1 MVKRK
6 NISIIKADGTRV
18 LYDPEKLMTALRNS
32 GAEIN
37 QSREIVRRVEQKL
50 YDGIPSRK
58 IYQLAYSLLRQKKA
72 HRVAGR
78 YRLKKAIFE
87 LGPSGYPFEHF
98 VGKLFE
104 SFGYQVKTGQHIRGK
119 CVEHE
124 VDVVAIKPEEQVIVE
139 CKFHSDYRA
148 RTNVQVPLYIDSR
161 FKDIKEKW
169 AEENRFNDMNVRGF
183 VVTNARFT
191 KDAIAYAECAGL
203 GLISWDY
210 PKNGSLKYFTDRA
223 GLHPLTTLRT
233 LNKGQKKE
241 LLGEGIVLCR
251 ELLKNE
257 HLLKQQG
264 LTEKQVHRVLEEVR
278 YLTAQES

>member
-1 MVKRK
+1 MTVNK

-18 LYDPEKLMTALRNS
+18 LYDRNKLISALRNS

-37 QSREIVRRVEQKL
+37 QSREIVRKVEQKL

-58 IYQLAYSLLRQKKA
+58 IYQLAYSLLRQKNA

-78 YRLKKAIFE
+78 YRLKKAIFD
-87 LGPSGYPFEHF
+87 LGPSGFPFEQF
-98 VGKLFE
+98 VGRLFE
-104 SFGYQVKTGQHIRGK
+104 SFGYQVKTGQHIQGK

-124 VDVVAIKPEEQVIVE
+124 VDVVAVKPGEQIIVE

-148 RTNVQVPLYIDSR
+148 KTNVQVPLYINSR

-169 AEENRFNDMNVRGF
+169 AEENRFKDMNVRGF
-183 VVTNARFT
+183 VATNARFT

-210 PKNGSLKYFTDRA
+210 PKDGSLKYFTDKS
-223 GLHPLTTLRT
+223 GLHPLTSLRT

-241 LLGEGIVLCR
+241 LLGAGIVLCR
-251 ELLKNE
+251 ELIKNE
-257 HLLKQQG
+257 HLLKEQG
-264 LTEKQVHRVLEEVR
+264 MNEKQIRRVLDEAR
-278 YLTAQES
+278 YLIAH

>member
-1 MVKRK
+1 MTVNK

-18 LYDPEKLMTALRNS
+18 LYDRNKLISALRNS

-37 QSREIVRRVEQKL
+37 QSREIVRKVEQKL

-78 YRLKKAIFE
+78 YRLKKAIFD
-87 LGPSGYPFEHF
+87 LGPSGFPFEQF
-98 VGKLFE
+98 VGRLFE
-104 SFGYQVKTGQHIRGK
+104 SFGYQVKTGQHIQGK
-119 CVEHE
+119 CVDHE
-124 VDVVAIKPEEQVIVE
+124 VDVVAVKPGEQIIIE

-148 RTNVQVPLYIDSR
+148 KTNVQVPLYINSR

-169 AEENRFNDMNVRGF
+169 AEENRFKDMNVRGF
-183 VVTNARFT
+183 VATNARFT

-210 PKNGSLKYFTDRA
+210 PKDGSLKYFTDKS
-223 GLHPLTTLRT
+223 GLHPLTSLRT

-241 LLGEGIVLCR
+241 LLGAGIVLCR
-251 ELLKNE
+251 ELIKNE
-257 HLLKQQG
+257 HLLKEQG
-264 LTEKQVHRVLEEVR
+264 MNEKQIRRVLEEAR
-278 YLTAQES
+278 YLIAH

>member
-1 MVKRK
+1 MPSNK
-6 NISIIKADGTRV
+6 NISIIKADGTRAK
-18 LYDPEKLMTALRNS
+18 YDPEKLIKALLNS
-32 GAEIN
+32 GANRN
-37 QSREIVRRVEQKL
+37 QSQEIARKVEQKL

-104 SFGYQVKTGQHIRGK
+104 SFGYQVETGQHIRGK

-124 VDVVAIKPEEQVIVE
+124 VDVVAIKPGEQVIVE
-139 CKFHSDYRA
+139 CKFRSDYRA

-169 AEENRFNDMNVRGF
+169 AEENRAKVG
-183 VVTNARFT
+183 
-191 KDAIAYAECAGL
+191 KDCRLFLQPEWSRREDAVKI
-203 GLISWDY
+203 IVDY
-210 PKNGSLKYFTDRA
+210 
-223 GLHPLTTLRT
+223 
-233 LNKGQKKE
+233 
-241 LLGEGIVLCR
+241 V
-251 ELLKNE
+251 LKNPQWKVSSQI
-257 HLLKQQG
+257 HKYM
-264 LTEKQVHRVLEEVR
+264 HIP
-278 YLTAQES
+278 

>member
-1 MVKRK
+1 MSLNK

-18 LYDPEKLMTALRNS
+18 QYDPEKLLTALHNS
-32 GAEIN
+32 GADRN
-37 QSREIVRRVEQKL
+37 QSLEIVRRVEQKL

-124 VDVVAIKPEEQVIVE
+124 VDVVAIKPGEQVIVE

-148 RTNVQVPLYIDSR
+148 RTNVQVPLYINSR

-169 AEENRFNDMNVRGF
+169 AEENRFSDMNVKGF

-210 PKNGSLKYFTDRA
+210 PKDSSLKYFTDKA
-223 GLHPLTTLRT
+223 GLHPLTALHT
-233 LNKGQKKE
+233 LNKGQKRE

-251 ELLKNE
+251 ELTKNE
-257 HLLKQQG
+257 NLLRKQG
-264 LTEKQVHRVLEEVR
+264 LTEKQIHRVLDEVR
-278 YLTAQES
+278 YLTAQ